1 MARKIISKKT
11 ITFYEGDEM
20 LLEKIMKAADDEKRN
35 FSSFALKAL
44 IDAVG
49 DVGEAVEKQTEAY
62 FKCINVAKPSQHIL
76 EVVL

>member
-1 MARKIISKKT
+1 MARKILKKQT
-11 ITFYEGDEM
+11 VTFYEGDEM

-49 DVGEAVEKQTEAY
+49 DVGEAVEKQPEAPIVPGIC
-62 FKCINVAKPSQHIL
+62 FVSS
-76 EVVL
+76 

>member
-35 FSSFALKAL
+35 FSSVALKA
-44 IDAVG
+44 
-49 DVGEAVEKQTEAY
+49 
-62 FKCINVAKPSQHIL
+62 
-76 EVVL
+76 